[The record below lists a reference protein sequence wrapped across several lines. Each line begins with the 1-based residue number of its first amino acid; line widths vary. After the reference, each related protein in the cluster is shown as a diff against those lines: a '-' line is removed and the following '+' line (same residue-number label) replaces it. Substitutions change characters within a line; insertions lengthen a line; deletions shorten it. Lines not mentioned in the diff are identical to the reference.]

1 MSKRRRRRW
10 FDRPARGGGSRALF
24 VAGGPGVNVWGRG
37 KDLTDLK
44 RTAGG
49 RASERDEFSW
59 GS

>member
-1 MSKRRRRRW
+1 M
-10 FDRPARGGGSRALF
+10 
-24 VAGGPGVNVWGRG
+24 AGGPGVNVWGRG